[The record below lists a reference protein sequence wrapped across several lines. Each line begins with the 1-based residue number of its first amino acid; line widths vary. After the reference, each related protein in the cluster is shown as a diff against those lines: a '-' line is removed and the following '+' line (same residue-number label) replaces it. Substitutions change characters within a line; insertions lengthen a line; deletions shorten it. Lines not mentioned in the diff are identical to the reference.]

1 MTIIPREARVCFLL
15 SWFPVCALAFC
26 IASTVLLSSNAL
38 WPGEGMLGC
47 STHSRCQFSHIKC
60 SELRKETFFFC
71 PCYVICFFCV
81 VLQRQRLIQARGG
94 HEGGGPAGEEGLG
107 VSGPWGRENG
117 TVNEG
122 DRQMLESERELSKE
136 ISGEARGAAVSKE
149 EEEEEQDEGEDHNSP
164 FNPFSLPGEQTISC
178 CTYS

>member
-1 MTIIPREARVCFLL
+1 MPSGQVKACLAALL
-15 SWFPVCALAFC
+15 TPAANSHTL
-26 IASTVLLSSNAL
+26 NAVNS
-38 WPGEGMLGC
+38 GKK
-47 STHSRCQFSHIKC
+47 H
-60 SELRKETFFFC
+60 FFC